1 MTLAETLRR
10 NRLVRSRVEA
20 IREPADGESVESVA
34 RTQAKAS
41 GAGSEPGLRDWIG
54 VLAMVTGLVM
64 ARSTLTLAPKTR
76 SGRSER

>member
-10 NRLVRSRVEA
+10 RRIVRPRMVA
-20 IREPADGESVESVA
+20 VREPADEELAESVA
-34 RTQAKAS
+34 RAPLKAS
-41 GAGSEPGLRDWIG
+41 AAGPERDWIG